1 MRKKKSRSLAL
12 LGMTLGLLVAGCG
25 GEQEVVQETHQVPAG
40 NRPVPTIGPADTTT
54 RRAEP
59 ATKTAVPDLPIR
71 TAEQARAAMATIP
84 TDTTQL
90 TKVYALDRAPVIAPT
105 LATVDTTIT
114 IHANGPELAFD
125 PATITLKQGTRVRLR
140 FVNMGTFAHNIVI
153 VRDDVDLDEII
164 QRAHDATDNVPMSM
178 KAKMITYSNIAQ
190 PTRTV
195 EAAFVVPPPGD
206 YTYVCLVEGHAN
218 VMTGRL
224 KSLP

>member
-25 GEQEVVQETHQVPAG
+25 GEQEVVQENREAPATA
-40 NRPVPTIGPADTTT
+40 NRPVPTIGPADTAT

-59 ATKTAVPDLPIR
+59 ATKTAVPEPVAPTRTANPPSANPPIR
-71 TAEQARAAMATIP
+71 PSANP
-84 TDTTQL
+84 
-90 TKVYALDRAPVIAPT
+90 APSEDQGVVIAPT

-114 IHANGPELAFD
+114 IRANGPELAFD

-153 VRDDVDLDEII
+153 VRDDDDLDEII